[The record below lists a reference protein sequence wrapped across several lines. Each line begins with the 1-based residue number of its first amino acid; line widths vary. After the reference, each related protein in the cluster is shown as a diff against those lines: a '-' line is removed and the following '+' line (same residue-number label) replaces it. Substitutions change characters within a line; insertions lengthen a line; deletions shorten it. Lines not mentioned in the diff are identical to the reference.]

1 MLRLPAHRVMFDDGQ
16 QQCVNALLARF
27 RNDVYNTP
35 SRKEAGVAVGEEVL
49 SALLDRG
56 TVLAVSPE
64 VLFLAE
70 TYAEMELQIKEQ
82 IVVFGPVTV
91 AGVRDLF
98 GTSRKYALALLEHMD
113 QKRITVRRGDERVLR
128 D

>member
-1 MLRLPAHRVMFDDGQ
+1 MT
-16 QQCVNALLARF
+16 
-27 RNDVYNTP
+27 Y
-35 SRKEAGVAVGEEVL
+35 VGEEVL
-49 SALLDRG
+49 SALLEQG
-56 TVLAVSPE
+56 TVVAVSPE

-113 QKRITVRRGDERVLR
+113 RGGITLRKGHERVLR
-128 D
+128 